1 MPGPRLALLGDI
13 HGNLPALDAVLA
25 AVREAG
31 ITRAAVT
38 GDLAARGSEPE
49 ACVARV
55 RGPGGPASGGTPT
68 GRPRSTRSCR
78 PAARAWLRALPR
90 TVVVRLGGARVLVC
104 HSPADGLRGAEAAQ
118 ADCVVTGH
126 THRPRISRTASR
138 LEVDPGSVGEG
149 VPGERRPSWAWL
161 EAGPDGIEAH
171 PERVP
176 APLARVRI
184 PGGRRAPRAAAGR

>member
-1 MPGPRLALLGDI
+1 MRGGASPDHAPVPMPGPRLALLGDI

-31 ITRAAVT
+31 ITRAA
-38 GDLAARGSEPE
+38 
-49 ACVARV
+49 
-55 RGPGGPASGGTPT
+55 
-68 GRPRSTRSCR
+68 
-78 PAARAWLRALPR
+78 RAWLRGLPR
-90 TVVVRLGGARVLVC
+90 ALVVRLGGARVLGC
-104 HSPADGLRGAEAAQ
+104 HSPADGLHGAEAAR

-126 THRPRISRTASR
+126 THRPRISRTAPT
-138 LEVDPGSVGEG
+138 LEVNRGSVGEG

-171 PERVP
+171 LERVP

-184 PGGRRAPRAAAGR
+184 PGGRRGPRAAAGR

>member
-1 MPGPRLALLGDI
+1 M
-13 HGNLPALDAVLA
+13 
-25 AVREAG
+25 AVRRG
-31 ITRAAVT
+31 NTDGSAAEHEE
-38 GDLAARGSEPE
+38 LS
-49 ACVARV
+49 
-55 RGPGGPASGGTPT
+55 
-68 GRPRSTRSCR
+68 
-78 PAARAWLRALPR
+78 PAARAWLRGLPR
-90 TVVVRLGGARVLVC
+90 IVVVRLGGARVLVC

-138 LEVDPGSVGEG
+138 LEVNPGSVGEG

-161 EAGPDGIEAH
+161 EAGPHGIEAH

-184 PGGRRAPRAAAGR
+184 PGGRRGPRAAAGR